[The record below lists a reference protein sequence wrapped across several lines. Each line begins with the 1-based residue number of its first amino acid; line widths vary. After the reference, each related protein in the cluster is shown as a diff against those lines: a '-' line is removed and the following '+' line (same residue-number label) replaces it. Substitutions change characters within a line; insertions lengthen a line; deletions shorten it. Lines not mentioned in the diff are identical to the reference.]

1 MHKRDKKH
9 HMTNQVKSRK
19 RVVDHGE
26 VFTAEREV
34 KAMCDLVSD
43 ECLRID
49 SRFLEPAC
57 GNGNFLSEILAR
69 KLDEV
74 AKKYKRSP
82 ADYEKNALLA
92 LGSLYGVELLLDNV
106 KECRYRFIGCLLFGM
121 RSTAVPSKRKT
132 EKKVCEPLSAIF

>member
-74 AKKYKRSP
+74 AKKYKRSL

-92 LGSLYGVELLLDNV
+92 LESL
-106 KECRYRFIGCLLFGM
+106 FIQQFDHCFFKRT
-121 RSTAVPSKRKT
+121 RSFLIFYTVPS
-132 EKKVCEPLSAIF
+132 PWNPQNLLNL